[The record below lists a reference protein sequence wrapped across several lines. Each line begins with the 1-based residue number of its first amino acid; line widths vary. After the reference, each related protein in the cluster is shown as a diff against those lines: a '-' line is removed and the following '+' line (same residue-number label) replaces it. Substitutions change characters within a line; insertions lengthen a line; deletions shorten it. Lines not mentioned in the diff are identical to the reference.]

1 VGKERQRILALPDER
16 RVAQLLRGGVCAL
29 CGLPRLRQLALYAI
43 QPRQRAPADHLT
55 RGRGARQK
63 RCQLAHHRRHS
74 SQVVQRKREVQ
85 QAFTRVATQLQN
97 AQAVGKAYQA
107 LHGGRQALHR
117 VWGQPLQ
124 RV

>member
-1 VGKERQRILALPDER
+1 MSVG
-16 RVAQLLRGGVCAL
+16 VAQLLRGGVGAL
-29 CGLPRLRQLALYAI
+29 RGLLRLRQLAQHPI
-43 QPRQRAPADHLT
+43 QPRQHSPTVDLT
-55 RGRGARQK
+55 HRRGAREQP
-63 RCQLAHHRRHS
+63 RQLAHHRRHC

-107 LHGGRQALHR
+107 LHGRGQALHR
-117 VWGQPLQ
+117 VGGQPLQ